1 MKFTRSMLKLYAIT
15 DRSYNNESL
24 YQQVEKALQGGVTM
38 IQLREKDLDD
48 NHFLQEALSLKEL
61 CHQYNVPLIINDNL
75 DVAIASQADGI
86 HIGQDDISIEIVK
99 EKFPGKIIGVTAHNC
114 SEALLAQKA
123 GATYLGMG
131 AIFSSSTKT
140 NTIPLAIDDLKD
152 ITSII
157 KIPIVAI
164 GGIDYDNVCQLK
176 DTGIAG
182 VAVVSAIFNNSD
194 ILTSTKKLLKKV
206 ENIL

>member
-1 MKFTRSMLKLYAIT
+1 MKFTKSMLKLYAIT

-24 YQQVEKALQGGVTM
+24 YQQVEEALQGGVTM
-38 IQLREKDLDD
+38 IQLREKKLDY
-48 NHFLQEALSLKEL
+48 NHFLQEAINLKEL

-75 DVAIASQADGI
+75 DIAIASQADGI
-86 HIGQDDISIEIVK
+86 HIGQDDIPIEIVK
-99 EKFPGKIIGVTAHNC
+99 EKFPDKIIGVTAHNH

-131 AIFSSSTKT
+131 ALFSSSTKT
-140 NTIPLAIDDLKD
+140 DTIPLAIDDLKD
-152 ITSII
+152 TTSII
-157 KIPIVAI
+157 DIPIVAI
-164 GGIDYDNVCQLK
+164 GGINNDNIYQLK

-182 VAVVSAIFNNSD
+182 VAVVSAVFNHSD
-194 ILTSTKKLLKKV
+194 IITSTKALLNQV